1 MLIYISCD
9 NGAAGLLSVG
19 WPGTV
24 PIEPDLSF
32 DASGGGQ
39 DFTVALKGKFDTATN
54 VVTGTLQVHL
64 NYGGASCDNG
74 ATSVDGK
81 PQMTC

>member
-1 MLIYISCD
+1 MTMLIYISCD

-32 DASGGGQ
+32 DASGSDQ
-39 DFTVALKGKFDTATN
+39 DLTVALKGKFDTATN
-54 VVTGTLQVHL
+54 VATGTLQVHL
-64 NYGGASCDNG
+64 NYQGASC
-74 ATSVDGK
+74 ATDATTWTATRK
-81 PQMTC
+81 